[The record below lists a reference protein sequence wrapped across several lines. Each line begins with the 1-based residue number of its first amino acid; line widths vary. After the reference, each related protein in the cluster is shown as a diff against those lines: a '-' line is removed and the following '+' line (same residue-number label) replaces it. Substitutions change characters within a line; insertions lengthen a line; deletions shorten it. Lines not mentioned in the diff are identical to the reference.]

1 MSPAYPTQT
10 TNQTDSKKPNRTC
23 SNSFWDDQYMLE
35 AVKLF
40 EKNDEAEN
48 IQEMPDK
55 KSEEFVVPVE
65 PPVLLPKQNKKMN
78 STVIID
84 DENMLAAVEL
94 YEKNDTKQN
103 DNQQNT
109 NKPEKLEVGPVAVL
123 TDKKMNSTV
132 VGDDILEMCQMME
145 KKSNLYSAKKKEATG
160 NVRPSRRRKSSI
172 HFRTLFGSDDES
184 DKENSQLNSSP
195 VVSSEIEATDSK
207 LDFDRAKF
215 VKELEKQVQALNLS
229 VNIIETEAEFSAF
242 LKSIRAKTLLS
253 ISFCVEKI
261 RSDLTVNKTDD
272 VFYECTDQRDE
283 GLLKFYGMSVCFDN
297 DKQHRKVN
305 FILFKKNKEFLNFSK
320 TLLEREDVIK
330 VIFFAKQHYKL
341 MSDFFGI
348 QIKLPCYDPVVA
360 DWLLNQESSTIFQVK
375 QKYCPSL
382 NLAVGSEMRTN
393 KKCYGCCFHSN
404 LKSREFDCFQ
414 TVRQC
419 FTESMIGIYC
429 FDKVKL
435 QLQLQN
441 LWVYFAKIE
450 SQIVLIVAQME
461 LNGMGII

>member
-1 MSPAYPTQT
+1 
-10 TNQTDSKKPNRTC
+10 
-23 SNSFWDDQYMLE
+23 MLE

-40 EKNDEAEN
+40 EKNDQAEN
-48 IQEMPDK
+48 IQKIPDK
-55 KSEEFVVPVE
+55 ESGEFVVPVV

-84 DENMLAAVEL
+84 EENMLAAVEL
-94 YEKNDTKQN
+94 YERNDKKIE
-103 DNQQNT
+103 NQQKK
-109 NKPEKLEVGPVAVL
+109 NKPKELKVDPVAVL

-145 KKSNLYSAKKKEATG
+145 KKGNLLSAKKKESTE
-160 NVRPSRRRKSSI
+160 NDRSSRRRKSSI

-184 DKENSQLNSSP
+184 DKENNLNSNP

-207 LDFDRAKF
+207 LDFDRTEF
-215 VKELEKQVQALNLS
+215 VKELEKQVQALNVS
-229 VNIIETEAEFSAF
+229 VNLIETDAEFSAF

-261 RSDLTVNKTDD
+261 RGDLIVNKTKD

-305 FILFKKNKEFLNFSK
+305 FILFKKNKEFLNCAR

-330 VIFFAKQHYKL
+330 VIFFAKQHFKL
-341 MSDFFGI
+341 MSHFFGI

-382 NLAVGSEMRTN
+382 SLAVGSELRSN
-393 KKCYGCCFHSN
+393 KNCYGCCFHPN
-404 LKSREFDCFQ
+404 LKSCEFDCFQ
-414 TVRQC
+414 TMRQC
-419 FTESMIGIYC
+419 FIESMIGVCC

-461 LNGMGII
+461 LNGMG